1 MEHPLNARRAHAAA
15 PVRLDLAGA
24 WTDVPP
30 FSQREGGAVVS
41 AAIDLKVH
49 VNILPGGDTVQL
61 LAEDLGISEELG
73 DGPSRLPM
81 LAHAVRRLP
90 VGGAT
95 IVSRSE
101 APPGSGL
108 GTSGAMGVAM
118 MAAMH
123 HARGEPVAPE
133 ALAHEAWEV
142 ETQDVG
148 IPGGRQDQ
156 WMAALGG
163 FRHLEFH
170 DPAIRTEPIALDAGF
185 ADELERA
192 MVLCYT
198 GVSRVSGDT
207 ISRVM
212 SAYERGD
219 AGVTGA
225 LQGLRALAGDMLSA
239 LREGCLDDVARI
251 LARNWALQQQLD
263 PAMCTP
269 EMRVLEQ
276 AVRGQGALG
285 GKAAGSGAGG
295 CMFFLAPGCRAAVE
309 AAARESGASI
319 LRVRWAREGVTTW

>member
-30 FSQREGGAVVS
+30 FSQREGGTVVS

-61 LAEDLGISEELG
+61 LAEDLGVSEELG

-95 IVSRSE
+95 IVSRSD

-123 HARGEPVAPE
+123 HARGEPVVPE
-133 ALAHEAWEV
+133 
-142 ETQDVG
+142 
-148 IPGGRQDQ
+148 
-156 WMAALGG
+156 
-163 FRHLEFH
+163 LEFH
-170 DPAIRTEPIALDAGF
+170 DPALRTEPIALDAGF

-219 AGVTGA
+219 PGVTAA
-225 LQGLRALAGDMLSA
+225 LRALRALAADMLAA

-269 EMRVLEQ
+269 EMRALEL
-276 AVRGQGALG
+276 AVRNQGALG